1 MTALSPF
8 FSERAKVWAERLEN
22 LPSDSDAKLHDRHNL
37 FPIIYDVAR
46 CFLDLK
52 NGLPPQGPYTLELGA
67 VGKSIQVS
75 SPTEAYAELNTALDE
90 HLSDRVQNVLGVLVE
105 NERAGF
111 RRYVE
116 GLLEVMFWMNEM
128 IKPPEL
134 ESSDTAEMNTVTVEA
149 EPISRLETAIRH
161 LILVRKRR
169 K

>member
-1 MTALSPF
+1 MESIVEMPDDFLSQEESTNIQDMEEVRDNGFTTGPLTTEETRRIVEGVLNTEEFESPEQMTSSTTMTALSPF
-8 FSERAKVWAERLEN
+8 FGERAKVWAERLEN

-90 HLSDRVQNVLGVLVE
+90 G
-105 NERAGF
+105 G
-111 RRYVE
+111 
-116 GLLEVMFWMNEM
+116 
-128 IKPPEL
+128 
-134 ESSDTAEMNTVTVEA
+134 
-149 EPISRLETAIRH
+149 
-161 LILVRKRR
+161 
-169 K
+169 